1 MQLSTPQNPQDWI
14 RPLRQAMQQPPAA
27 PRWPLH
33 CNGQPIGTV
42 EQGLLESMAAPAW
55 AAAQGLQLLAPLPP
69 QGAGGCW
76 QLQATDP
83 TQALNGLAQL
93 LRSHGCC
100 GPWRNEQ
107 LDVRAD
113 GSDTVLATIERGA
126 VRALGIATQAVHLLG
141 LAPDGRMW
149 VQQRALD
156 KASHPGKWDTLM
168 GGMVSSGDS
177 VATALARETQE
188 EAGLDVTA
196 LQACSY
202 GGHVDFAC
210 PNSEEGDGLG
220 YMRERIHWYQ
230 AQLPQGLEPQNQ
242 DGEVAQFQCI
252 DRATLEA
259 WLLAGRFTPE
269 ASLILADYLAW

>member
-1 MQLSTPQNPQDWI
+1 MSQAEQQAWVQ
-14 RPLRQAMQQPPAA
+14 PLRRAMQQPPTA

-33 CNGQPIGTV
+33 CNGLSIGSV
-42 EQGLLESMAAPAW
+42 EHGLLESIAAPAW
-55 AAAQGLQLLAPLPP
+55 AQAQGMLLLSPREV
-69 QGAGGCW
+69 GSCW
-76 QLQATDP
+76 QLQAADP

-93 LRSHGCC
+93 LRTHGRC

-113 GSDTVLATIERGA
+113 GSDAVLATIERGA

-141 LAPDGRMW
+141 LVPDGRMW
-149 VQQRALD
+149 VQQRAQD

-177 VATALARETQE
+177 VVIALARETQE
-188 EAGLDVTA
+188 EAGLDVSA
-196 LQACSY
+196 LQACTY

-210 PNSEEGDGLG
+210 PNDEEGDGAG
-220 YMRERIHWYQ
+220 YMQERIHWYQ
-230 AQLPQGLEPQNQ
+230 ALLPQGLEPHNQ